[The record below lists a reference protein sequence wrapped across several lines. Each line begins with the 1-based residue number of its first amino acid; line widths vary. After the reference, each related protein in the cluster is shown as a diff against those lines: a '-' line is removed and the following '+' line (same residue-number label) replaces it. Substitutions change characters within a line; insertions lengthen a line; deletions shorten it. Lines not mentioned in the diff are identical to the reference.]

1 MRSTDE
7 MLMCDKLSGYL
18 LLQQQFLAIIIKRFI
33 FIRRNWKQLFT
44 QILLPAMFVCI
55 AMTVALTAPQVHVHF
70 LLEFALSACVYLY
83 VHFRARNAYHYDT
96 ITLVTSV

>member
-55 AMTVALTAPQVHVHF
+55 AMTVALTAPQVQVHLHF
-70 LLEFALSACVYLY
+70 LLESVLSACVYFMDIEDITM
-83 VHFRARNAYHYDT
+83 HITT
-96 ITLVTSV
+96 IR

>member
-18 LLQQQFLAIIIKRFI
+18 LLQQQFLAIIVKRFI

-70 LLEFALSACVYLY
+70 VRICIECVCVYY
-83 VHFRARNAYHYDT
+83 GHFRAHNAYNYDK